1 MGYGVLPS
9 KILAILAHSGE
20 LIAEELLCADSKAV
34 DEVGKAFSVH
44 APGCETTGSLLGE
57 HVLLNG
63 RLPRFGWY
71 APTVI
76 HPLAIFYQSLL
87 FAWLIQNLTER
98 HQPVRSSNIPQK
110 DR

>member
-1 MGYGVLPS
+1 MGYGIPPS

-20 LIAEELLCADSKAV
+20 LIAEELICTDSEAV

-57 HVLLNG
+57 HILRNG

-71 APTVI
+71 APAVI
-76 HPLAIFYQSLL
+76 HPLAELDQS
-87 FAWLIQNLTER
+87 ASPTT
-98 HQPVRSSNIPQK
+98 SSTGSTA
-110 DR
+110 